1 MVSGPIQAVLNN
13 SIDVHALSTYF
24 FVTELN
30 CVLKSLINNI
40 MANFKGFSTIN
51 RVRAP
56 YTLTDQDLVKRDL
69 LNEFYTRKGERV
81 MRPNFGSVI
90 WDMLMN
96 PEDDL
101 LESDLRADIERI
113 VRKEP
118 RVELVKTVI
127 YTSDQAIS
135 AEVVLKFLPF
145 NTVENLYVLFERN
158 SIEGV
163 E

>member
-1 MVSGPIQAVLNN
+1 
-13 SIDVHALSTYF
+13 
-24 FVTELN
+24 
-30 CVLKSLINNI
+30 
-40 MANFKGFSTIN
+40 MATFRGFSTID

-56 YTLTDQDLVKRDL
+56 FTLTDQELVKRDL
-69 LNEFYTRKGERV
+69 LNELYTRKGERV

-90 WDMLMN
+90 WDMLMD

-101 LESDLRADIERI
+101 LEADLRADIERI

-118 RVELVKTVI
+118 RVELVKIVL
-127 YTSDQAIS
+127 YTSDHAVS

-158 SIEGV
+158 SIEGI